1 VENKGLIAQ
10 TIVLFT
16 IVVGFFQLADSPTF
30 QAYVWQPIFKGSIGW
45 SADDWNILASIVIG
59 FVAGVWFIYLV
70 WRGQARGALRSYWW
84 YASSVYL
91 ILLSAYRH
99 AKWMGWW

>member
-45 SADDWNILASIVIG
+45 SADDWNTLASIVIG
-59 FVAGVWFIYLV
+59 FVAGVWFIYLLTP
-70 WRGQARGALRSYWW
+70 A
-84 YASSVYL
+84 
-91 ILLSAYRH
+91 
-99 AKWMGWW
+99 